1 MTRVRPEDWRPQG
14 IDEIEDRAWEALRET
29 ERNVAVTAG
38 AGAGKTEFLAQK
50 AAYLLQTGLCPAPKR
65 ILAISFKRDAAET
78 LSKRVERRCAEAQA
92 RRFHSLTFDSFTK
105 RLVDQFRMA
114 IPADHRPPA
123 NYEITFPTAAIINDF
138 LRRSN
143 IRQINAKQMTSYVE
157 RARLPIATL
166 NAPEQTKRAL
176 ERYWEEQF
184 AGPTTHLTFAML
196 NRLADY
202 LVRSNVRI
210 ARALRNTYPF
220 VFLDEFQD
228 ATPAQFGI
236 LMNAFDPNTT
246 IFTAVGDGKQR
257 IMGFAGALPDA
268 FATLSQSC
276 NPREIQLLSNWR
288 SHDDLVTVQ
297 HRVARQINPNV
308 ERVVARR
315 ARAVA
320 GNVSGIWV
328 FDNRA
333 AEITTLAAW
342 LAREIIENQLPSE
355 QFAVLVRMLADN
367 VENELRPALA
377 EHGLSLRNLARNVG
391 GAPIQDTLVEPL
403 TQMLFPLML
412 LGAVR
417 RDRTAWSQTLN
428 NLKRLSGAI
437 DDDEAAQQR
446 LNARAEALIKST
458 RQYMRDN
465 PASAELAGEIVER
478 LIDNVGEQEIR
489 TLSASYQRDRD
500 FDRVKAGLVALLR
513 ESLESARTWLEALDR
528 LQGKDQIALMTVHKS
543 KGMEFHTMIFFGLDD
558 RSWRSLDQESPGE
571 LNAFYV
577 ALTRAQQRAF
587 FTTCAARGHRIE
599 WLEDMLGDDVARVN
613 GETILDAEDLWRH
626 A

>member
-1 MTRVRPEDWRPQG
+1 MTLVRPDDWWPQG
-14 IDEIEDRAWEALRET
+14 IDELEDRAWEAVRET
-29 ERNVAVTAG
+29 DRNVAVTAG

-78 LSKRVERRCAEAQA
+78 LSKRVERRCSEAQA
-92 RRFHSLTFDSFTK
+92 RRFNSLTFDSFTK
-105 RLVDQFRMA
+105 GLVDQFRMA

-138 LRRSN
+138 LRRAN
-143 IRQINAKQMTSYVE
+143 VRRINAKQMTSFIE

-166 NAPEQTKRAL
+166 NTREYVKLAL
-176 ERYWEEQF
+176 ERYWDEQYS
-184 AGPTTHLTFAML
+184 GPTTFLTFAML

-202 LVRSNVRI
+202 LVRSNAQI
-210 ARALRNTYPF
+210 ASALRKTYPF

-236 LMNAFDPNTT
+236 LMNAFDPNAT

-268 FATLSQSC
+268 FATFAQSC

-288 SHDDLVTVQ
+288 SHEDLVTVQ

-308 ERVVARR
+308 ERVAARR
-315 ARAVA
+315 ARVVD
-320 GNVSGIWV
+320 GNVSAIWV

-333 AEITTLAAW
+333 VEITTLAAW
-342 LAREIIENQLPSE
+342 LAKEIIDRELPAE
-355 QFAVLVRMLADN
+355 RFAVLVRMLADN

-377 EHGLSLRNLARNVG
+377 EHGLILRNLARNLG
-391 GAPIQDTLVEPL
+391 GVPIQDTLVEPL
-403 TQMLFPLML
+403 TQLLLPLIK

-417 RDRTAWSQTLN
+417 RDRDAWSKTLK
-428 NLKRLSGAI
+428 NLRRLSGAI
-437 DDDEAAQQR
+437 DDDEAALQR
-446 LNARAEALIKST
+446 LNARAETLIKST
-458 RQYMRDN
+458 RRFMREN
-465 PASAELAGEIVER
+465 PANAELADAIVAR
-478 LIDNVGEQEIR
+478 LINEVGEQEIK
-489 TLSASYQRDRD
+489 TLSASYQRERD
-500 FDRVKAGLVALLR
+500 FDRIKEGLVALFR
-513 ESLESARTWLEALDR
+513 ESLENARSWSEVIDR

-558 RSWRSLDQESPGE
+558 RSWRSLEQASPEE

-599 WLEDMLGDDVARVN
+599 WLEDMLGDDVVRVD
-613 GETILDAEDLWRH
+613 GETILDVEDL
-626 A
+626 